1 MYVVMTL
8 TLLVQ
13 LNWSLVGWLEGFKT
27 SCLPSHEAGVTSLF
41 LSRLAVS
48 NSRWE
53 ETGLVEKKKSPGQ
66 IYILRSLR
74 YLLRLETNK
83 IEAG

>member
-53 ETGLVEKKKSPGQ
+53 ETGLVETKNSPGQ
-66 IYILRSLR
+66 IHLICFFLFSL
-74 YLLRLETNK
+74 N
-83 IEAG
+83 

>member
-13 LNWSLVGWLEGFKT
+13 LNWSLVGWLEET